1 MCLQYFFGVH
11 HIRTAI
17 HHFNIKIG
25 KMGPWINWDHTVCT
39 VFVANDAEVDIANI
53 LIQDRQ
59 MAYNAKND

>member
-1 MCLQYFFGVH
+1 
-11 HIRTAI
+11 
-17 HHFNIKIG
+17 
-25 KMGPWINWDHTVCT
+25 MGPWINWDHTVCT